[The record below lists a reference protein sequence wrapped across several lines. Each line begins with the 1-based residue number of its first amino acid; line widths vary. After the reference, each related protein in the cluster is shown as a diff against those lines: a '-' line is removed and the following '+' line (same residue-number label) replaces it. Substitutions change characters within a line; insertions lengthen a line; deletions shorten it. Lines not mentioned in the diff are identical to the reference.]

1 MYIDLSVWICF
12 IISSFL
18 SSENRQDPSRLPSLA
33 LAPRGFALRCF
44 GRRYNGGRSEVLQRK
59 LGAGHGSMRSVW
71 TVFTTVA
78 YLCYDDVYAD
88 VYALFV
94 DVAVPSKSSLFV
106 TDWKPYGPS
115 CVGYFSLLLIVSRC
129 SWSHLRKRP
138 ETPANA
144 KRGVSVCAFAYN
156 RVPFLDGLEPYR
168 AIHVEFFFYW

>member
-1 MYIDLSVWICF
+1 MSVGKSQRQGKLHGLNRVQTAGIRMFMLQFSCTNVLVVNPKINRILAARNSDHVDLSVWICF

-88 VYALFV
+88 SYALFV
-94 DVAVPSKSSLFV
+94 DVAVPSKSSVFV
-106 TDWKPYGPS
+106 STD
-115 CVGYFSLLLIVSRC
+115 
-129 SWSHLRKRP
+129 
-138 ETPANA
+138 
-144 KRGVSVCAFAYN
+144 
-156 RVPFLDGLEPYR
+156 
-168 AIHVEFFFYW
+168 